1 MFEYLP
7 GSSLLHQLDVRTKAL
22 GFLMVTVLAFLFTS
36 PIYNLALA
44 FLCLGFVLYV
54 GLPFSRVADRVKSLI
69 SMFII
74 IIVITGVSYPRERFE
89 TPIAQRTILQLSQ
102 HLILT
107 SGGLL
112 YGLTFLFRILVM
124 VLSSSVLTYTTPL
137 GDFLQLLQKMRMPY
151 QLAFVLTT
159 AIRFVPTMERK
170 TMNILDAQ
178 RARGAQLGT
187 GGVLSRIRTYVPVL
201 VPMMVGAMLMSESLA
216 VAMLNRGYGARTRAT
231 PLKELQMEARD
242 YIFSGL
248 CLVIIMGAVVLRR
261 QGFGQL

>member
-7 GSSLLHQLDVRTKAL
+7 GNSLLHRLDVRTKAL
-22 GFLMVTVLAFLFTS
+22 GFLMVTVLVFLFTS
-36 PIYNLALA
+36 PLYNLGLA

-54 GLPFSRVADRVKSLI
+54 GLPFTRVGDMVKPLI

-74 IIVITGVSYPRERFE
+74 IIVMTGFSYPPERFE
-89 TPIAQRTILQLSQ
+89 TPIAQHTILQLSR

-112 YGLTFLFRILVM
+112 YGLTLLFRILVM
-124 VLSSSVLTYTTPL
+124 VLSSSTLTYTTPL

-170 TMNILDAQ
+170 TANILDAQ
-178 RARGAQLGT
+178 KARGAQLGV
-187 GGVLSRIRTYVPVL
+187 GGVFSRIRTYVPVL

-216 VAMLNRGYGARTRAT
+216 VAMLNRGYGARARAT
-231 PLKELQMEARD
+231 PLKELRMEARD

-248 CLVIIMGAVVLRR
+248 CLVIIVGAVLLSR
-261 QGFGQL
+261 QGFGKL